1 MEHGEETDLG
11 AQMFRVSGD
20 LQQGLGSCP
29 KEQVIDDSLV
39 LQRQKTELFRQSEDN
54 MEIAHWQEFLS
65 TRLHPLGS
73 GCSLAF
79 WTMTI
84 TARVVGDLL
93 MAALIALF
101 DVAAQSGSPTIHN
114 VLYYTALGCR
124 QRIHKRSIQV
134 TEDIGQL
141 QFLFGHDC
149 GSRLRFVGN
158 KSRGLVVER
167 SAELEM

>member
-1 MEHGEETDLG
+1 MMLKRLSPGMEHGEETDLG
-11 AQMFRVSGD
+11 ALMFRVSGD
-20 LQQGLGSCP
+20 LLQGLGSCP

-79 WTMTI
+79 
-84 TARVVGDLL
+84 
-93 MAALIALF
+93 
-101 DVAAQSGSPTIHN
+101 
-114 VLYYTALGCR
+114 
-124 QRIHKRSIQV
+124 
-134 TEDIGQL
+134 
-141 QFLFGHDC
+141 
-149 GSRLRFVGN
+149 VGN